1 MDLFAPIN
9 FAKAL
14 VHRKVMCLDWPIS
27 QIGNPYWEP
36 MEELI
41 HDQNGE
47 IQMKLGKFTKS
58 AGLTALAGIALTG
71 LLVSPSLAAW
81 PDKPIE
87 MACATGAKSG
97 AAIWCRLMSSILSK
111 DLKTRVDVLYKGGGG
126 GNSAAE
132 YVANKPADGYTWL
145 HRNTS
150 YAGYMNLPTFRP
162 DPNQFEVVVHM
173 TKFLYVIGVPASSK
187 YKTLNDVI
195 DDMKAHP
202 GKISVAGNKPGS
214 AHHRHLINLFN
225 AYGVKW
231 NFVPY
236 KGSGGAMKDVLGGH
250 VPVGIIPTG
259 IWMPQVKA
267 GKGRSLVL
275 LNETPYPGVDAPT
288 PKELGKDYKFT
299 HQVQGFFVKKGTP
312 ADVKKKIAAAF
323 ERVSKSKEYQD
334 YLKNTVGALNVFS
347 VDGPR
352 LTKEFHDARIET
364 GEFLRKAGLIK

>member
-1 MDLFAPIN
+1 MGTL
-9 FAKAL
+9 
-14 VHRKVMCLDWPIS
+14 
-27 QIGNPYWEP
+27 
-36 MEELI
+36 
-41 HDQNGE
+41 
-47 IQMKLGKFTKS
+47 QMKQTNIAKS
-58 AGLTALAGIALTG
+58 MGLTALAGVALVG
-71 LLVSPSLAAW
+71 LCASPSYAAW
-81 PDKPIE
+81 PEKPIE
-87 MACATGAKSG
+87 LACATGAKSG
-97 AAIWCRLMSSILSK
+97 AAIWCRLMAGILSK

-132 YVANKPADGYTWL
+132 YVANKPADGHTLL

-162 DPNQFEVVVHM
+162 DPNQFEVVVQM
-173 TKFLYVIGVPASSK
+173 TKFLYVIGVPSSSK
-187 YKTLNDVI
+187 YKTFNDLI
-195 DDMKAHP
+195 QDMKANP
-202 GKISVAGNKPGS
+202 GKISVAANKPGS

-225 AYGVKW
+225 AFGVKW

-275 LNETPYPGVDAPT
+275 LNETPYPGIDAPT
-288 PKELGKDYKFT
+288 PKQLGKDYKFT

-323 ERVSKSKEYQD
+323 KRVSESKAYKD
-334 YLKNTVGALNVFS
+334 YLKKTVGALNVFS

-352 LTKEFHDARIET
+352 LTREFHELRKET
-364 GEFLRKAGLIK
+364 GVFLRNAGLIK